1 MPTKPRTDVRRRM
14 LFAGFE
20 TVQENGVDATSLT
33 EVADRAQAP
42 RGSIYH
48 HFPGGKAELLR
59 DAIRLAGTLRSQQ
72 LTALLADSNPTH
84 MVDEI
89 IEMFRQQLQSSDYR
103 ALCPV
108 AVTVMHGDNYP
119 ETMSAAAES
128 FRSWEEL
135 ITQGLWQRGLTMDHA
150 QSLATL
156 ILTSIEGALLVAK
169 AQHDTRALDRIQ
181 TELTR
186 AITTALETTTPDR
199 KK

>member
-1 MPTKPRTDVRRRM
+1 M

-72 LTALLADSNPTH
+72 LTVLLADNNPTH
-84 MVDEI
+84 IVDEI
-89 IEMFRQQLQSSDYR
+89 IEMFRQQLQTTDYR
-103 ALCPV
+103 AGCPV
-108 AVTVMHGDNYP
+108 AASLMHGDNYP
-119 ETMSAAAES
+119 ETMTAAAES
-128 FRSWEEL
+128 FSSWEEL
-135 ITQGLWQRGLTMDHA
+135 ITQDLWQRGLTMEHA

-156 ILTSIEGALLVAK
+156 ILTSIEGALLLAK
-169 AQHDTRALDRIQ
+169 AQHDTRALDRIH

-186 AITTALETTTPDR
+186 AITTALHTTAPDS